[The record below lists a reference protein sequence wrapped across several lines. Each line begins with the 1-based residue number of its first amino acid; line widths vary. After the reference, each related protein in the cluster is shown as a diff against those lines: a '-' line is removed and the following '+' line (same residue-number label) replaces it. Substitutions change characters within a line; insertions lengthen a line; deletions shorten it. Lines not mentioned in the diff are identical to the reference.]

1 MVRFAGSFLLIAIA
15 ASAQDRG
22 SALFRSQCAYC
33 HGAGGEGGR
42 GPSLNRPA
50 LRLAATDEILKRII
64 TRGIPDAGMPGT
76 SMSDGEAEQVAAY
89 VRLLGRVRAAPVPGN
104 AAAGEELYKQK
115 GKCDAC
121 HMVRGS
127 GGVFGPDL
135 STIGLRRS
143 PTHLRASLI
152 DPAADKPDGF
162 IVLTATSPVPAKT
175 QVTGVRINEDS
186 FSVQIRDVSGKVHSF
201 WKSDLASLGRDLKS
215 SPMPSYKSTFTDR
228 ELDDLIAYLVS
239 LRDEVSR

>member
-1 MVRFAGSFLLIAIA
+1 MVRFAGSFLLIAVA
-15 ASAQDRG
+15 ATAQDRG
-22 SALFRSQCAYC
+22 SVLFRSQCAYC
-33 HGAGGEGGR
+33 HGVSGEGGR
-42 GPSLNRPA
+42 GPSLNRPT
-50 LRLAATDEILKRII
+50 LRLAPTDDSLKRII

-76 SMSDGEAEQVAAY
+76 SMSDREAEQVAAY

-121 HMVRGS
+121 HMIRGS

-135 STIGLRRS
+135 TTIGLRRS
-143 PTHLRASLI
+143 PTHLRTSLI

-162 IVLTATSPVPAKT
+162 IVLTATPAANKKPL
-175 QVTGVRINEDS
+175 TGVRINEDT
-186 FSVQIRDVSGKVHSF
+186 FSVQLRDVNGKVHSF
-201 WKSDLASLGRDLKS
+201 WKSDLATLSRDLKS
-215 SPMPSYKSTFTDR
+215 SPMPGYKGAFTDR

-239 LRDEVSR
+239 LRDEVSK